1 PEFAGVDFAEIDDP
15 VLIIHHLYDE
25 CRATPIQGAFELKK
39 RLTESPRAD
48 LVVVTGGSMAAST
61 PCGAL
66 SNHGFYG
73 MEKPVVR
80 VVKDWISGKDVP
92 ERIGK

>member
-1 PEFAGVDFAEIDDP
+1 
-15 VLIIHHLYDE
+15 
-25 CRATPIQGAFELKK
+25 
-39 RLTESPRAD
+39 
-48 LVVVTGGSMAAST
+48 MAAST